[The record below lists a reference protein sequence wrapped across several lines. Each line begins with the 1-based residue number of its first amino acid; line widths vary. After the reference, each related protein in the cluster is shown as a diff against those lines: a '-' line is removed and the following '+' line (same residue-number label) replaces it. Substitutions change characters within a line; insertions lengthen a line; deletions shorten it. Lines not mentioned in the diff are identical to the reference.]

1 MIRITIDPI
10 TTRNDQVEAFAMI
23 ICRLSSP
30 FLASETNM
38 HAMETKHARR
48 KMANRI
54 RRIWVE
60 AFMMSVSFH

>member
-1 MIRITIDPI
+1 
-10 TTRNDQVEAFAMI
+10 
-23 ICRLSSP
+23 
-30 FLASETNM
+30 M